1 LLDLKSPLILAS
13 APTGLAVACAG
24 WLLLAGGGPAA
35 GSLDAAEARL
45 GRLPAPPRAA
55 TTVPA
60 AVSAA
65 GAELFVGTAPPIVRL
80 DGLSRTRRRTAAL
93 LAFGSGPSQWVSL
106 GATIEGVTLVEVG
119 EAKVVLETVAGRQ
132 VLGLGDST
140 SAASTEAAPANP

>member
-1 LLDLKSPLILAS
+1 MTTGAQSAWPPFSFTRLLCRNYRI
-13 APTGLAVACAG
+13 
-24 WLLLAGGGPAA
+24 
-35 GSLDAAEARL
+35 
-45 GRLPAPPRAA
+45 
-55 TTVPA
+55 
-60 AVSAA
+60 A
-65 GAELFVGTAPPIVRL
+65 GAAADDFVGTAPPIVRL